1 MAKSNKDI
9 SIDTSLFSSVRLVTF
24 RIPKPVDAN
33 IHPHS
38 NKQVRFSSQIPE
50 SLTKKIDALFSKFE
64 DNLSSQSLIMR
75 NVAPNNP
82 LLDVV
87 FPMVMLKKSSDTNTY
102 HMTFYMT
109 PKNTEREHAI
119 NSEDF
124 KESHFE
130 INVDF
135 NRNINNSVPSKLVG
149 YLVRLTPYDLYA
161 IEHLADDANIPG
173 DELVKLRDIYFKL
186 GLCDMD
192 GRPFESKS
200 TPKAIDILCI
210 GRIQRIR
217 GQNKQNERASIFFYK
232 IFILE
237 DSIRRKFNRSL
248 GLPSNAS
255 SINMIRQ
262 AIDRN
267 NKVFFGVSPYLI
279 RKDLRKIIKS
289 NSGSF
294 SYKASGFQ
302 SNRVSLNTFI
312 PTKELISL
320 GNNININRQL
330 RKHPVTNYKRK
341 VNNVSNPFK
350 CMELCE
356 KDGQCDIY
364 NQVNRTCHMY
374 GFKDSKEDQYK
385 AAMNYLLEPKAPA
398 LYDYGPNNGSM
409 AQKQDM
415 EKQNIVVNLFAY
427 AGYANEEHRNEINR
441 RIQKM
446 ESHQKL
452 YKDIW
457 EIKSTTEDFTNRDS
471 GVLDND
477 ITAYDQAY
485 QQAIGLNKERDLAN
499 MQSKFALKDK
509 IYYNLATI
517 GLWIINIACLIA
529 ILYVLFIGFFGS
541 DSGNNGE
548 NVLAEMTQ
556 QAVPQQQL
564 YGNRPSV
571 YNE

>member
-1 MAKSNKDI
+1 MVKSNKDI
-9 SIDTSLFSSVRLVTF
+9 SIDKSLFSSARLVTF

-38 NKQVRFSSQIPE
+38 NKQVRFSAQIPE
-50 SLTKKIDALFSKFE
+50 SLTKQIDRLFSRFQ

-75 NVAPNNP
+75 NIAPNNP

-102 HMTFYMT
+102 HITFYMT
-109 PKNTEREHAI
+109 PKNTEREHNV

-130 INVDF
+130 VNVDF
-135 NRNINNSVPSKLVG
+135 NRNINTSVRHKLVG
-149 YLVRLTPYDLYA
+149 YLVKLTPYDLYA
-161 IEHLADDANIPG
+161 IEHLANDGNIPG

-186 GLCDMD
+186 GLSDMD

-200 TPKAIDILCI
+200 TPKAIHIVYI
-210 GRIQRIR
+210 GHINRINR
-217 GQNKQNERASIFFYK
+217 QNTDRETANVYFNRM
-232 IFILE
+232 FIVE
-237 DSIRRKFNRSL
+237 SSIRRKFNRSI

-255 SINMIRQ
+255 SIHIEQQ
-262 AIDRN
+262 AIRGN
-267 NKVFFGVSPYLI
+267 RKVFFGLAPYLI
-279 RKDLRKIIKS
+279 RKDLRKIV
-289 NSGSF
+289 NSGSGLF
-294 SYKASGFQ
+294 RYKTIPFQ
-302 SNRVSLNTFI
+302 TNRILLNTYI
-312 PTKELISL
+312 PTKELISV
-320 GNNININRQL
+320 GNQINIHKQL
-330 RKHPVTNYKRK
+330 KNNPVTDYKNK
-341 VNNVSNPFK
+341 VNNVSNPFM
-350 CMELCE
+350 CMHFCE
-356 KDGQCDIY
+356 KDDQCDIY

-374 GFKDSKEDQYK
+374 GLKDSKEDQYK
-385 AAMNYLLEPKAPA
+385 AAMNYLLEPKSPA
-398 LYDYGPNNGSM
+398 IYKKRMLSV
-409 AQKQDM
+409 AQKKDM
-415 EKQNIVVNLFAY
+415 EQQNIIFDKLAY
-427 AGYANEEHRNEINR
+427 AGYASKENKNEINR
-441 RIQKM
+441 RIKKV
-446 ESHQKL
+446 ESHSKL

-457 EIKSTTEDFTNRDS
+457 EIKSSTEEFTNRDS
-471 GVLDND
+471 GVLDNE

-529 ILYVLFIGFFGS
+529 ILYVLFIGFFGGVEGGS
-541 DSGNNGE
+541 E
-548 NVLAEMTQ
+548 NMLEQATQ

-571 YNE
+571 YNQ